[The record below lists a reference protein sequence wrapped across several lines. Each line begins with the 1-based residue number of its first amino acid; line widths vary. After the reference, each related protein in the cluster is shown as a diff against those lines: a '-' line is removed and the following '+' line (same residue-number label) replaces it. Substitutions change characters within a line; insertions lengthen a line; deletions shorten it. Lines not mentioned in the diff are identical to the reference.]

1 MGKRGYFVI
10 SARTK
15 PEIWERFNQWYG
27 EVHLPLAA
35 KRFGAREAFRLH
47 SREEPNTHVAVYGFD
62 DMDNVQT
69 PAFQSVLQ
77 SLILEFDAEWP
88 HGVTR
93 KRMYFDV
100 QDAIAAVDIPEG

>member
-10 SARTK
+10 SARTE
-15 PEIWERFNQWYG
+15 PEIWKRFNQWYG

-62 DMDNVQT
+62 DMDIIQT
-69 PAFQSVLQ
+69 PAFQAVLQ
-77 SLILEFDAEWP
+77 ALILEFDAEWP
-88 HGVTR
+88 DGVTR
-93 KRMYFDV
+93 TRMYFDV
-100 QDAIAAVDIPEG
+100 QDAIAAVDIPKG